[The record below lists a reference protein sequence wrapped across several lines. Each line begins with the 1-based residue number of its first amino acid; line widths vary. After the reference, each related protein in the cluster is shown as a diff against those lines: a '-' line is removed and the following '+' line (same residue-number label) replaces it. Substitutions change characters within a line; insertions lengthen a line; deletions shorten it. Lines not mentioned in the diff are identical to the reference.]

1 MAMDVVEQKKD
12 VLPTLSRLVHFVR
25 DSELVK
31 QRQFH
36 EVIHLSAN

>member
-1 MAMDVVEQKKD
+1 MDVVEQKMD
-12 VLPTLSRLVHFVR
+12 VLPSLSRLVHFDR

-36 EVIHLSAN
+36 EVIHPSAN

>member
-1 MAMDVVEQKKD
+1 MAIDIVEKKKD
-12 VLPTLSRLVHFVR
+12 VLPSLSRLVHFVR

-36 EVIHLSAN
+36 EVIHPSAN